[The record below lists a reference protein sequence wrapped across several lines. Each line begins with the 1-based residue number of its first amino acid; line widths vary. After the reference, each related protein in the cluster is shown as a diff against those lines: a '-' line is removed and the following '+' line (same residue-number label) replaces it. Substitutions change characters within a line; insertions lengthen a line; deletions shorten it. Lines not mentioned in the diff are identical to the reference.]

1 MIKKLKDFNE
11 LKLENNNIGNY
22 FYLLSSDQHR
32 DSITLDS
39 GSLSIDGLKKLL
51 IFEQEDLY
59 GHKIYPETITIK
71 DNGENGWLHF
81 KYKDL
86 WGDEDE
92 GKWGFIK
99 IKVV

>member
-51 IFEQEDLY
+51 IFEE
-59 GHKIYPETITIK
+59 I
-71 DNGENGWLHF
+71 N
-81 KYKDL
+81 
-86 WGDEDE
+86 
-92 GKWGFIK
+92 
-99 IKVV
+99 